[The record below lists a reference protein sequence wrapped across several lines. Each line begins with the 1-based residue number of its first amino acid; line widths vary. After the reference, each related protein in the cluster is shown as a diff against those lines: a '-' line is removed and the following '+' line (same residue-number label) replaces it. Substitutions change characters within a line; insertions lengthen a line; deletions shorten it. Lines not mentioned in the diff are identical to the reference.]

1 MPSQLKSFIKVG
13 MRNPYSVDVKMD
25 VKGDSDLLF
34 ATGSSKNAVIV
45 SLDEKSVQNREQSLN
60 QISELPRGL
69 TNYYVCV

>member
-1 MPSQLKSFIKVG
+1 

-25 VKGDSDLLF
+25 AKGDSDLLF